1 MYKAFLLI
9 VLFFLIYSCANKTI
23 YSGKILNQ
31 DNFTNI
37 NFTNQK
43 NLINNF
49 GYPSYIDPIN
59 NKYFYYAEME
69 QKKSAFKKKINYS
82 IVFVFEFDEKNKAI
96 SINEKPEIPKSNYA
110 VTGLYFYDND
120 VIDGNADICDNGD
133 TDDNVV
139 NADHT
144 DTYDNA
150 DNNDHGVFAGQI
162 CMVPI
167 MIPLIILIMMAL

>member
-9 VLFFLIYSCANKTI
+9 VLFFFIYSCANRTI

-69 QKKSAFKKKINYS
+69 QKKSAFKKKLNYS
-82 IVFVFEFDEKNKAI
+82 IVFVFEFDEKNNIKN
-96 SINEKPEIPKSNYA
+96 SKVYDLNKKNESNFINEITENEIIKRGLLEKIFGGVGPQQEIP
-110 VTGLYFYDND
+110 
-120 VIDGNADICDNGD
+120 
-133 TDDNVV
+133 
-139 NADHT
+139 
-144 DTYDNA
+144 
-150 DNNDHGVFAGQI
+150 Q
-162 CMVPI
+162 
-167 MIPLIILIMMAL
+167 

>member
-1 MYKAFLLI
+1 MYKASLLI
-9 VLFFLIYSCANKTI
+9 ILFSFIYSCTNETI

-69 QKKSAFKKKINYS
+69 EKKSAFKKKINYS
-82 IVFVFEFDEKNKAI
+82 VVFVFEFDEDNKI
-96 SINEKPEIPKSNYA
+96 INSEVYDLNNKDNFSVINEITENEIVKRGLLEKIFGGVGPQQEIP
-110 VTGLYFYDND
+110 
-120 VIDGNADICDNGD
+120 
-133 TDDNVV
+133 
-139 NADHT
+139 
-144 DTYDNA
+144 
-150 DNNDHGVFAGQI
+150 Q
-162 CMVPI
+162 
-167 MIPLIILIMMAL
+167 

>member
-9 VLFFLIYSCANKTI
+9 VLFFFIYSCANRTI

-69 QKKSAFKKKINYS
+69 QKESAFKKKINYS
-82 IVFVFEFDEKNKAI
+82 IVFVFEFDENNNIKNSKVYDLNKKNEPNF
-96 SINEKPEIPKSNYA
+96 INEITENEIIKRGLLEKIFGGVGPQQEIP
-110 VTGLYFYDND
+110 
-120 VIDGNADICDNGD
+120 
-133 TDDNVV
+133 
-139 NADHT
+139 
-144 DTYDNA
+144 
-150 DNNDHGVFAGQI
+150 Q
-162 CMVPI
+162 
-167 MIPLIILIMMAL
+167 

>member
-1 MYKAFLLI
+1 MLKIYLLI
-9 VLFFLIYSCANKTI
+9 ILFFLLNNCAEKTV

-82 IVFVFEFDEKNKAI
+82 IVFVFEFDENNNIKNSKVYDLNKKNE
-96 SINEKPEIPKSNYA
+96 SNFINEITENEIIKRGLLEKIFGGVGPQQEIP
-110 VTGLYFYDND
+110 
-120 VIDGNADICDNGD
+120 
-133 TDDNVV
+133 
-139 NADHT
+139 
-144 DTYDNA
+144 
-150 DNNDHGVFAGQI
+150 Q
-162 CMVPI
+162 
-167 MIPLIILIMMAL
+167 